1 MPELQV
7 TATPPNSA
15 RDPLERFKDSPLGR
29 KRYRTIPG
37 TEKQRSTLRRL
48 QLSFKRAGTRM
59 ANALAPKGTRMEPK
73 FREALRDCSHR
84 MGDLMGILSQP
95 YRRSSYTI
103 DQCVDACIQASEW
116 LALLPGNTDTSA
128 QDFVQART
136 KVHLE
141 AMSLPQ
147 LIELR
152 RGLDSEIGDTQG
164 QIETF
169 LTTLSNA
176 VDKQLEQ
183 CAALAVQQLLKALT
197 HRDASLRTPEVW
209 RACMRRF
216 DDAIAALPPQRRPM
230 MSAVLA
236 RELSNLS
243 TPQLKQLGEQMSKVL
258 DQPHLGARL
267 RQGLKTV
274 ADTVHVACVQR
285 WGRDLGIWKFSPAT
299 QEYVNQILTQ
309 LNKAL
314 ESKDPKEI
322 EFRLQSTQGPG
333 AKLLDFYGLVGP
345 NENAF
350 KLSMG
355 VLKDICSQLVL
366 DGKLDENEL
375 RDLFKA
381 LPAAT
386 QANLKARQSDLTQG
400 QGKADRLLSK
410 AIMQKFQDLGSEFR
424 QACDKF
430 QAISPDS
437 PDRLMQQAKQL
448 CEVRNHWNALKAHQ
462 DGHSA
467 VNLRINKADRTAFEQ
482 IKTAAAQLDLSRLDR
497 DALSDSALHGLTQAL
512 SEFNITPDLSRLQ
525 AEIARR
531 KQESEA
537 PYLTALSRGLEQLS
551 QGDTVNALTSLQE
564 ARHCSEHMADVH
576 QALGARAIDVDDRRN
591 ITKHVTVDFF
601 HTQSRETLERWFQ
614 ALTAEQTQQWAE
626 GLRSQ
631 GPADQAGPRVGY
643 SVQQELQGWVAT
655 SLNDQLSA
663 QQHMDPFTQQ
673 GVQRGLVVLAQRQ
686 IEQGMPVNLLDSAI
700 RTDMAHTRYVV
711 ATPDQPDEPVDSP
724 AALRNRLKPTPA
736 QNQRLAHLA
745 GADLWKPVQAAL
757 GSADRTPVR
766 LPDGTPVSLEGA
778 QTQTICRLSRNPDGS
793 LSVQLDRVIFQPA
806 RAINLDTKATVPLDL
821 KSSQVRLSI
830 TFKLAPDGSMSM
842 EEPVSYDPHIA
853 LAQA

>member
-1 MPELQV
+1 MPKLQV

-15 RDPLERFKDSPLGR
+15 RDPLERFKDSPFGR

-48 QLSFKRAGTRM
+48 QLSLQRAGTRI
-59 ANALAPKGTRMEPK
+59 ANVLAPKGTRMEPK

-84 MGDLMGILSQP
+84 VGDLIGILSRPAPQDP
-95 YRRSSYTI
+95 DTI
-103 DQCVDACIQASEW
+103 DQCVNACIEASVM
-116 LALLPGNTDTSA
+116 LADLPGAADISAQAYLKARLAVHCHAMSVKQLIALQQGLNHAMTSA
-128 QDFVQART
+128 AVN
-136 KVHLE
+136 
-141 AMSLPQ
+141 
-147 LIELR
+147 IE
-152 RGLDSEIGDTQG
+152 E
-164 QIETF
+164 F
-169 LTTLSNA
+169 LTMA
-176 VDKQLEQ
+176 VEAVNEQLGQ
-183 CAALAVQQLLKALT
+183 CATLATQHLLKALA
-197 HRDASLRTPEVW
+197 HSKADLRTPDVL
-209 RACMRRF
+209 RACMHRL
-216 DDAIAALPPQRRPM
+216 DSALAAMPPGRGPRMSRVLDPELSKLSLEQLKRLGQQVQEARTQPGLSAELQLTLETVAKAVQAKCVLRLSTA
-230 MSAVLA
+230 MSA
-236 RELSNLS
+236 
-243 TPQLKQLGEQMSKVL
+243 
-258 DQPHLGARL
+258 
-267 RQGLKTV
+267 
-274 ADTVHVACVQR
+274 
-285 WGRDLGIWKFSPAT
+285 WKFSPDA
-299 QEYVNQILTQ
+299 QEYVNKIVTQ

-333 AKLLDFYGLVGP
+333 AQLLNFYGVVGP
-345 NENAF
+345 NEDALE
-350 KLSMG
+350 LSKGMF
-355 VLKDICSQLVL
+355 KDICSQLIH
-366 DGKLDENEL
+366 DGKLGEDDL

-386 QANLKARQSDLTQG
+386 QASLKAGQSIFTVG
-400 QGKADRLLSK
+400 ECKVNELLFE
-410 AIMQKFQDLGSEFR
+410 AILQKFQDLGSEFR